1 MANENEKQVI
11 DLPGARVDTLW
22 TTVES
27 GTNEDGT
34 AYEKRQQTAPKT
46 FERCVTDDDGKNL
59 SEKLS
64 EMQERINGA
73 TSDVTGIV
81 NAVIDERLETSL
93 ASKAELESVT
103 GKQSSTKEN
112 GGRISGANWYRIF
125 EFSNLKSTQHFAL
138 SIEREFSSQAEESYF
153 YDVIL
158 TYRGEIKAV
167 LINSEVKT
175 KLIDK
180 FRLVY
185 KGVNQPYY
193 IDVYYS
199 GTDANDIRTRIF
211 NFTKDIDEVKNISY
225 GLADIPEGY
234 KTMEYNVEKI
244 STKDKISQ
252 LSNPNILIN
261 PDFKINQR
269 NIKTVTTTDGTQKY
283 TVDRWKTFQRTTD
296 SITITTALSTGKA
309 SGITLRASN
318 ECWVL
323 GQYTENFSDY
333 AGKTVTVSAK
343 IKRMTGIWRVFVSDT
358 DSNYH
363 IFDFWN
369 ITDGIIK
376 GTCMIGANPTRLL
389 TCFHFLGSVSPGG
402 EVTPTGSGEISVEWI
417 KLEVGDTATAYM
429 LPEPATELAK
439 CQRYYFD
446 SGLIYYDFPRK
457 TMEFFFP
464 VTMRAIPTVYVS
476 GEEYEIN
483 GEYVSSFL
491 LTENECAYLNK
502 SGIRTNLG
510 YAVSRSWLCDSLRA
524 DAEIY

>member
-1 MANENEKQVI
+1 MANEKQVI
-11 DLPGARVDTLW
+11 DLPGTRVDTLW
-22 TTVES
+22 ITVES

-64 EMQERINGA
+64 EMQTQINGA
-73 TSDVTGIV
+73 TSDVAGAV
-81 NAVIDERLETSL
+81 NEIIDERLETSL
-93 ASKAELESVT
+93 ASKAELESVSE
-103 GKQSSTKEN
+103 KQSSTKEN
-112 GGRISGANWYRIF
+112 GGRISGTNWYRIF
-125 EFSNLKSTQHFAL
+125 EFSALKSTQHFVL
-138 SIEREFSSQAEESYF
+138 SVEREFSSQAEESYI

-158 TYRGEIKAV
+158 TYRGEIEAV

-185 KGVNQPYY
+185 KSVNQPYY

-199 GTDANDIRTRIF
+199 GTDANDIKTRIF
-211 NFTKDIDEVKNISY
+211 NFTKDVNEVKNISY

-234 KTMEYNVEKI
+234 KITEYNIEKI
-244 STKDKISQ
+244 SAKDKISQ

-261 PDFKINQR
+261 PNFKINQR
-269 NIKTVTTTDGTQKY
+269 GIRTLTTTDGTQKY
-283 TVDRWKTFQRTTD
+283 TVDRWKTFQASTN
-296 SITITTALSTGKA
+296 SITITTALSTGKP

-323 GQYTENFSDY
+323 GQYTENFADY
-333 AGKTVTVSAK
+333 AGKTVTVSVK
-343 IKRMTGIWRVFVSDT
+343 IKSMTGRWRVFVSDT

-369 ITDGIIK
+369 VADGIIK
-376 GTCMIGANPTRLL
+376 GTCTIGANPTRLL

-429 LPEPATELAK
+429 PPEPATELAK

-446 SGLIYYDFPRK
+446 SGYIYYDFPREI
-457 TMEFFFP
+457 MELFFP
-464 VTMRAIPTVYVS
+464 VTMRAIPTVYVG

-491 LTENECAYLNK
+491 LTENECTYLNK

-510 YAVSRSWLCDSLRA
+510 YTVSGSWLCDGLSA
-524 DAEIY
+524 DAEIH